1 MENQSKYSFTVEL
14 IIEITHICIY
24 ISLQV
29 QQKKVMILIP
39 YVMVRK
45 IIFFKDLVIVSKCTP
60 IIYTN
65 GLQSTMYPISS
76 MTCA

>member
-1 MENQSKYSFTVEL
+1 MHLY
-14 IIEITHICIY
+14 ITT
-24 ISLQV
+24 STAKESPDTLS
-29 QQKKVMILIP
+29 P
-39 YVMVRK
+39 NVMVRK
-45 IIFFKDLVIVSKCTP
+45 RIFFKDLVIVSKCTP